1 MTRSAQ
7 SLWITGLTT
16 SDVKTHLVEKQD
28 SLNWD
33 AQSVQKQLG
42 RVTVLSFFRKLYFF
56 NVFVC
61 FKLMPPIFMP
71 DDFNVSDVN
80 ARHKNGY
87 L

>member
-1 MTRSAQ
+1 M
-7 SLWITGLTT
+7 
-16 SDVKTHLVEKQD
+16 HLVEKQD

-42 RVTVLSFFRKLYFF
+42 RVTVLSVFRKLYFF

-61 FKLMPPIFMP
+61 FKLMRPIFMP